1 MRKLRSRS
9 PQRSSSP
16 TPTVANSDVMA
27 DLENEVIEL
36 QDVEKDKEK
45 ETDAGGDEE
54 NGGEDSNDSDEEDSS
69 SDAEAAERI
78 FYSEEERNTLK
89 RCFSDMMAVAERQ
102 GGVHPKMA
110 GVLDKVFKGVK
121 KVGGDIGKNK
131 RRRICQRTWK
141 DSNSN
146 TMYLD

>member
-1 MRKLRSRS
+1 MHHSTICLFSSTFAESASHPTTRLRASTTTKQPRSPMRKLRSRS

-69 SDAEAAERI
+69 SDAEGSCSR
-78 FYSEEERNTLK
+78 
-89 RCFSDMMAVAERQ
+89 FSIQ
-102 GGVHPKMA
+102 
-110 GVLDKVFKGVK
+110 
-121 KVGGDIGKNK
+121 K
-131 RRRICQRTWK
+131 RRGIPSSVAFQI
-141 DSNSN
+141 
-146 TMYLD
+146 